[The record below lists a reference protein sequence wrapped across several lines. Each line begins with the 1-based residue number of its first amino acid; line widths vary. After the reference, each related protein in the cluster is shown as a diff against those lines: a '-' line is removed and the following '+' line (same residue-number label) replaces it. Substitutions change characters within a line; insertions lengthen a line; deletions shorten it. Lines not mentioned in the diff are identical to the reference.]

1 MNLFDFFVQAVTTKY
16 LDFSGR
22 ARRKEYWGF
31 TLFDFIIIVAIGF
44 VSHRLRGSILPTAIG
59 SLSTF
64 YSLAVLLPRLAVTVR
79 RLHDCDKSGW
89 WFFIFL
95 IPIIGPIWLCLLLL
109 IREGTLGA
117 NRFGPDP
124 KAGAMD

>member
-1 MNLFDFFVQAVTTKY
+1 MNLFDYFVQAVTTKY

-31 TLFDFIIIVAIGF
+31 ILFDFIINVAIGF
-44 VSHRLRGSILPTAIG
+44 VSHRLRGSILIG
-59 SLSTF
+59 SLSSF
-64 YSLAVLLPRLAVTVR
+64 YSLAMLLPRLAVAVR
-79 RLHDCDKSGW
+79 RLHDNDKSGW

-95 IPIIGPIWLCLLLL
+95 VPIIGPIWLFILL
-109 IREGTLGA
+109 IREGTPGA

>member
-1 MNLFDFFVQAVTTKY
+1 MNLFDYFVQAVTTKY

-31 TLFDFIIIVAIGF
+31 ILFDFIINVAIGF
-44 VSHRLRGSILPTAIG
+44 VSHRLRGSILIG
-59 SLSTF
+59 SLSPF
-64 YSLAVLLPRLAVTVR
+64 YSLAVLLPRLAVAVR
-79 RLHDCDKSGW
+79 RLHDNDKSGW

-95 IPIIGPIWLCLLLL
+95 VPIIGPIWLFILL
-109 IREGTLGA
+109 IREGTPGA

>member
-1 MNLFDFFVQAVTTKY
+1 MNLFDYFVQAVTTKY

-31 TLFDFIIIVAIGF
+31 ILFDFIINAAIGF
-44 VSHRLRGSILPTAIG
+44 AAHRLRASILPAAIG
-59 SLSTF
+59 SLSSL

-79 RLHDCDKSGW
+79 RLHDSDKSGW
-89 WFFIFL
+89 WFFIL
-95 IPIIGPIWLCLLLL
+95 LVPVIGPIWLFILL
-109 IREGTLGA
+109 IREGTPGA